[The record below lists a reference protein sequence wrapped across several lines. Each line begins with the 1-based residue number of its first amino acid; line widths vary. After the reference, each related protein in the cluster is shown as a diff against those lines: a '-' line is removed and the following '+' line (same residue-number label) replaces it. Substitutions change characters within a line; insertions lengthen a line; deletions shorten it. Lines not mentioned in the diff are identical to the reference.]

1 MDYVEAAS
9 LLGSSI
15 ALSGEFQT
23 WKEAEAALII
33 DPKAQTLIKEYKDL
47 QVRMVEGSRQDLAKE
62 ELERIRDTL
71 MAKQQ
76 QLNEYEVTKNYF
88 DAKKGF
94 ENMMSTVNDIIQH
107 YLEDGGGCT
116 GSCQTCGGCQ

>member
-15 ALSGEFQT
+15 ALSGEFQA
-23 WKEAEAALII
+23 WKEAEAALVI

-71 MAKQQ
+71 MATQQ

>member
-76 QLNEYEVTKNYF
+76 QLNEYEVTKKYF

-116 GSCQTCGGCQ
+116 GSCSTCPGCQ

>member
-15 ALSGEFQT
+15 ALSGEFQA
-23 WKEAEAALII
+23 WKEAEAALVI

>member
-23 WKEAEAALII
+23 WKEAEAALVI

-47 QVRMVEGSRQDLAKE
+47 QVRMVEGSRHDLAKE

>member
-9 LLGSSI
+9 LLGSAI

-23 WKEAEAALII
+23 WKEAETGVII
-33 DPKAQTLIKEYKDL
+33 DPKAQTLMKEYRDL
-47 QVRMVEGSRQDLAKE
+47 QTKMVEASRADLAKE

-71 MAKQQ
+71 LEKQQ
-76 QLNEYEVTKNYF
+76 ELNTYDVTKKYF

-116 GSCQTCGGCQ
+116 GSCSTCGGCQ

>member
-1 MDYVEAAS
+1 
-9 LLGSSI
+9 
-15 ALSGEFQT
+15 
-23 WKEAEAALII
+23 
-33 DPKAQTLIKEYKDL
+33 AQTLIKEYKDL

>member
-23 WKEAEAALII
+23 WKEAEAALVI

>member
-1 MDYVEAAS
+1 
-9 LLGSSI
+9 
-15 ALSGEFQT
+15 
-23 WKEAEAALII
+23 
-33 DPKAQTLIKEYKDL
+33 
-47 QVRMVEGSRQDLAKE
+47 MVEGSRQDLAKE

>member
-23 WKEAEAALII
+23 WKEAEAALVI

-94 ENMMSTVNDIIQH
+94 ENMKSTVNDIIQH